1 MFNYYNEKEIL
12 IEPERKFKIDE
23 VIPPINNIIRI
34 RCDMEDNDLVLND
47 NVLKLNYEIDLDD
60 LDHYD
65 YLFKYILVGDACSG
79 KTNFMSKFINSDFD
93 LEFKSKV
100 GVEFGTKVLKIRNK
114 VVKLYI
120 WNTAGEERYKSII
133 SSYYK
138 GSACAILLYNIK
150 IRTSFENIPNWIEE
164 IQKYC
169 PQNIYKVLVGINIES
184 DNKREVSYEEGKI
197 LADKYGILFY
207 ESSCLIGE
215 NIDEIFCGPI
225 NEIIEKLEDRNN
237 TKGSITFENEQ
248 KEQTKISDKKEK
260 QCIII

>member
-1 MFNYYNEKEIL
+1 MLNYYNEKEIL

-34 RCDMEDNDLVLND
+34 RWDLEDNDLILND
-47 NVLKLNYEIDLDD
+47 IVLKLNYQIYFDD

-65 YLFKYILVGDACSG
+65 YLLKYILVGDAYSG
-79 KTNFMSKFINSDFD
+79 KTKFLSRFINSDFD
-93 LEFKSKV
+93 LDNKSTM

-114 VVKLYI
+114 VVKLHI
-120 WNTAGEERYKSII
+120 WDTTGEERYRSITRA
-133 SSYYK
+133 YYK
-138 GSACAILLYNIK
+138 GSSCAILLYNIK

-169 PQNIYKVLVGINIES
+169 PLNIYIVLVGNNIES

-197 LADKYGILFY
+197 LADKYGALFY
-207 ESSCLIGE
+207 ESSCLIVE
-215 NIDEIFCGPI
+215 NIDDIFYGST

-237 TKGSITFENEQ
+237 TKEYITFQNEQ